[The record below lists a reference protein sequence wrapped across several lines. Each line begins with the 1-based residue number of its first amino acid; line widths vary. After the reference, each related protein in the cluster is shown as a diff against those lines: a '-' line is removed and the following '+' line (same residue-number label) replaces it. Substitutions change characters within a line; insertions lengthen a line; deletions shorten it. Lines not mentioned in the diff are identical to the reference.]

1 MVRVKFPEQFGLYFW
16 PPTGPITV
24 FLKLYLTATGLSSP
38 PALCSSGRN
47 ERPTTNIRGHGAGD
61 MFLFTKIQY

>member
-1 MVRVKFPEQFGLYFW
+1 MVRVKFAEQFGLSFW
-16 PPTGPITV
+16 PPTGPITA

-47 ERPTTNIRGHGAGD
+47 ELGFLGEVPGFSSAITT
-61 MFLFTKIQY
+61 K